1 MIIDSA
7 LKKSPM
13 TQLTEFSDSIARMPP
28 KAWQWRSYVNDPF
41 LSTINN
47 STHPISNI
55 YIYIYIHI
63 YIYIYIHIH
72 KYIYQ

>member
-55 YIYIYIHI
+55 YISITIMDIENEDHFSVLAEM
-63 YIYIYIHIH
+63 
-72 KYIYQ
+72 

>member
-55 YIYIYIHI
+55 YIHTHI
-63 YIYIYIHIH
+63 
-72 KYIYQ
+72 